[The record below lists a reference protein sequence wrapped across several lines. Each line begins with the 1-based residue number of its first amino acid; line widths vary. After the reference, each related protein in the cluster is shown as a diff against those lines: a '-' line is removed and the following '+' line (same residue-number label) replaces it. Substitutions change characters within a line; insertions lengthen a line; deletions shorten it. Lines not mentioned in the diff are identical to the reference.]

1 MSGGWLLNSQFEDF
15 VIIDK
20 TTQPD
25 GYGGV
30 ETVWTEGAIVQAA
43 ASWDDSTGAQIAQ
56 ALTEVKTYTIV
67 TQKNVIFRFGDVV
80 KRVRDGKYFLIKSDA
95 DDTQTPNGAP
105 LDMRQCSAVEWTLPG
120 EITPPA
126 PTPTPGD

>member
-67 TQKNVIFRFGDVV
+67 TQKNVICRSQHFMTRRGSMGERVV
-80 KRVRDGKYFLIKSDA
+80 
-95 DDTQTPNGAP
+95 T
-105 LDMRQCSAVEWTLPG
+105 
-120 EITPPA
+120 
-126 PTPTPGD
+126 